1 MNVRELEEIPFL
13 FEKNFLLNIY
23 VHLCI
28 YKFGQTNKVMFS
40 NTKVVFS
47 NSFERIVLTE
57 KCKTELMPT
66 AVLLSACH
74 ASGKKCV

>member
-1 MNVRELEEIPFL
+1 MNVRELEEIRFF

-28 YKFGQTNKVMFS
+28 YKFGQTDKVMFS

-57 KCKTELMPT
+57 KCKTELMST